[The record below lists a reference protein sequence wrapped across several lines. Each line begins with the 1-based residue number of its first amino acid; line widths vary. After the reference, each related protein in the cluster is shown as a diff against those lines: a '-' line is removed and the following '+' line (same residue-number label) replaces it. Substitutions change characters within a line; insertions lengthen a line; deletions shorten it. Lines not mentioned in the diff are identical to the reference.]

1 MSPGRKK
8 WASLLAYILLL
19 EVLPGD
25 TLTRAHQKAILN
37 PIKRWPILVTHAY
50 IVAHL
55 WDLIPRRYDPL
66 VILAELTHINS
77 E

>member
-19 EVLPGD
+19 EALPGD
-25 TLTRAHQKAILN
+25 TLTTAHLKAIDD
-37 PIKRWPILVTHAY
+37 PVKRWPILATHAF

-55 WDLIPRRYDPL
+55 WGLIPRNYDPL
-66 VILAELTHINS
+66 ILFAEKIHITS
-77 E
+77 D